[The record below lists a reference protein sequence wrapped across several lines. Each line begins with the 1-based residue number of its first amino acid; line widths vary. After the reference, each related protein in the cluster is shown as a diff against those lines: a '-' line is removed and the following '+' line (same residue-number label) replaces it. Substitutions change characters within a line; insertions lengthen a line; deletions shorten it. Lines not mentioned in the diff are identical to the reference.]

1 MMLEVRVKP
10 NSKRESIK
18 LENGVL
24 IVKIREKPVE
34 GRANRAVVEKLAK
47 KLKIAKSCIEIV
59 GGERARNKR
68 ISIECLDKDRVLEL
82 LKEE

>member
-1 MMLEVRVKP
+1 MVLDVRVKP
-10 NSKRESIK
+10 NSKRESIR

-24 IVKIREKPVE
+24 VIRVREKPTE

-47 KLKIAKSCIEIV
+47 KLGIAKSCIEIV
-59 GGERARNKR
+59 GGEKSRKKR
-68 ISIECLDKDRVLEL
+68 ISIDCIEESKVLEM